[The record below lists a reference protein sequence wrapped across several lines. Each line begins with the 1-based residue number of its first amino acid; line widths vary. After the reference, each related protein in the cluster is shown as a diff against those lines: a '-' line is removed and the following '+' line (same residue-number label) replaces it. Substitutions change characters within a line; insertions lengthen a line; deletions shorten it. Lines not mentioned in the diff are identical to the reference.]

1 MKSTSKIWMRRLS
14 CLAVVLVSL
23 FIWGNSLAP
32 ATESSA
38 QSGRIVALL
47 PPVLEKLQVEPSLRQ
62 FVIRKGAHMT
72 EFALLAVAWM
82 SLLWHC
88 RGAWYRKIFLAAVL
102 CMTTAFLDET
112 IQLFVPGRSGQI
124 SDVWVDLL
132 GAAVGIA
139 LFSSWSVIWTLRQ
152 HRN

>member
-14 CLAVVLVSL
+14 CLAIVLVSL

-32 ATESSA
+32 ATESSV

-47 PPVLEKLQVEPSLRQ
+47 TPVLEKLQVEPSLRQ

-72 EFALLAVAWM
+72 EFALLAAVWL

-88 RGAWYRKIFLAAVL
+88 RGAWYRKILLAAVL
-102 CMTTAFLDET
+102 CMTTAFLD
-112 IQLFVPGRSGQI
+112 
-124 SDVWVDLL
+124 
-132 GAAVGIA
+132 
-139 LFSSWSVIWTLRQ
+139 
-152 HRN
+152 